1 MTSRI
6 PFPDKMCRKKI
17 REREREREA
26 SVNVLRSRGLPASI
40 KSIPSERERAFFRP
54 FLAVSGIPGS
64 CRARTLTLTSGR
76 AVCQGNRRLTK
87 DDFGKEKKTTN
98 RQSGTECR
106 LLCVIQVFSSVSIE
120 KKSGL

>member
-17 REREREREA
+17 RERERER
-26 SVNVLRSRGLPASI
+26 SQCQRSPEPRITSIHQVDPEREGKGILPALLGRVGNPGKLSGQNVDVD
-40 KSIPSERERAFFRP
+40 KWPCSLPRESS
-54 FLAVSGIPGS
+54 VDK
-64 CRARTLTLTSGR
+64 
-76 AVCQGNRRLTK
+76 RR
-87 DDFGKEKKTTN
+87 FGKEKETTN

-120 KKSGL
+120 KKKSGL